1 MVKKILVLTDIGS
14 DPDDALSILA
24 MVNVGLPIEAIYT
37 TNAPCLDFRSY
48 IAKHLI
54 NLSGKDIV
62 VAQGES
68 NPIFPLVNPYTFCEN
83 CYVDD
88 CFIDEEES
96 EASNDIIFK
105 ELEEVDIIPN
115 GLEDLVLRLEK
126 EKKIIFSLAPL
137 TNVGKLLLKYPSLAI
152 NIERMYIMGGSIEG
166 SIEHNFR
173 HDIRAAEVVFESEV
187 PLTIITKETC
197 EKYRMLVSY
206 LDNIST
212 NAGLYVKKMAKGY
225 AAAKIAFELNDKQ
238 IYSLLEDLLIKGSG
252 GIKIVG
258 NSKDIRRKVYESI
271 FLLSNINDPIYGASD
286 TEDFFKKYQ
295 QIIDLLRSSEIDYEG
310 KNILPKVLEMVI
322 PKSLS
327 VADVFIPYCYLYPE
341 RLRVKKGNLIG
352 GERIGETRFVE
363 GDRCD
368 VVFDID
374 YDHFD
379 TFIQTY
385 IK

>member
-1 MVKKILVLTDIGS
+1 
-14 DPDDALSILA
+14 
-24 MVNVGLPIEAIYT
+24 
-37 TNAPCLDFRSY
+37 
-48 IAKHLI
+48 
-54 NLSGKDIV
+54 
-62 VAQGES
+62 
-68 NPIFPLVNPYTFCEN
+68 
-83 CYVDD
+83 
-88 CFIDEEES
+88 
-96 EASNDIIFK
+96 
-105 ELEEVDIIPN
+105 
-115 GLEDLVLRLEK
+115 
-126 EKKIIFSLAPL
+126 
-137 TNVGKLLLKYPSLAI
+137 
-152 NIERMYIMGGSIEG
+152 MYIMGGSIEG